1 MTTDSTGMPAA
12 PVHRSARQR
21 AREQITAE
29 LLAAARRQLAAEG
42 AAGLS
47 LRSVARE
54 LGMVSSAVYRY
65 FDSRDALLTRLIVD
79 AYDALGATAE
89 AAAEAPDSTAE
100 AAAEAPDSTAEAAAE
115 APDSTAEAAGPSD
128 LDLWVAT
135 ARAIRAWALDHP
147 HEYALLYGS
156 PVPGYAAPEATTASG
171 TRPSLALVG
180 IVARAAAAGRLA
192 PPSPA
197 DAPPL
202 PAALAAD
209 LEGLARQVAAP
220 HVPPEVTVTLI
231 GAWTQLFGLVSFELF
246 GQTRNMVVDNAALF
260 DATVTRQ
267 ALAIGLR

>member
-1 MTTDSTGMPAA
+1 MTTDETVVPA
-12 PVHRSARQR
+12 VHRTARQR
-21 AREQITAE
+21 AREQITTE
-29 LLAAARRQLAAEG
+29 LLGAARRQLAAEG

-89 AAAEAPDSTAE
+89 AVAEAPESTAE
-100 AAAEAPDSTAEAAAE
+100 AAAEDT
-115 APDSTAEAAGPSD
+115 GD
-128 LDLWVAT
+128 LARWVNT
-135 ARAIRAWALDHP
+135 ARAIRAWAFDHP
-147 HEYALLYGS
+147 HEYGLLYGS
-156 PVPGYAAPEATTASG
+156 PVPGYAAPETTVASG
-171 TRPSLALVG
+171 TRPSRALVG

-197 DAPPL
+197 EAPPL
-202 PAALAAD
+202 PAALAAE
-209 LEGLARQVAAP
+209 LEALARQIGADAVS
-220 HVPPEVTVTLI
+220 PEVAVAMI

-246 GQTRNMVVDNAALF
+246 GQTRNMVVGNAALF
-260 DATVTRQ
+260 DAAVTRQ

>member
-12 PVHRSARQR
+12 PVHRTARQR

-89 AAAEAPDSTAE
+89 AAAEAPKSTAE
-100 AAAEAPDSTAEAAAE
+100 AA
-115 APDSTAEAAGPSD
+115 AEAAGPSD
-128 LDLWVAT
+128 LDLWVDT

>member
-1 MTTDSTGMPAA
+1 MIYTDAMTTDSTGTAA
-12 PVHRSARQR
+12 VPPVHRTARQR

-29 LLAAARRQLAAEG
+29 LLDAARRQLAAEG

-89 AAAEAPDSTAE
+89 AAAERAAG
-100 AAAEAPDSTAEAAAE
+100 AAEG
-115 APDSTAEAAGPSD
+115 AGGD
-128 LDLWVAT
+128 LDLWMST
-135 ARAIRAWALDHP
+135 ALAIRAWAFAHP
-147 HEYALLYGS
+147 QEYTLLYGS
-156 PVPGYAAPEATTASG
+156 PVPGYAAPETTTASG
-171 TRPSLALVG
+171 TRPSMALVG

-202 PAALAAD
+202 PPALAAE
-209 LEGLARQVAAP
+209 LEGLAHLIGADA
-220 HVPPEVTVTLI
+220 VPPEVAVALI

-246 GQTRNMVVDNAALF
+246 GQTRNMVIDNEGLFAA
-260 DATVTRQ
+260 AVTRQ